1 MSTIYDIAPK
11 EMWDAA
17 FAAKHINKQVHP
29 TLPLEIYDYS
39 QVAQFERAWNPAT
52 LAARGLIVD
61 AETKEI
67 VSRPLG
73 KFFNHNEPDVD
84 QALLTG
90 PAVVSDKAD
99 GSMGISYRTPD
110 GTLNISTR
118 GSFASE
124 QAQHATARYLE
135 LYDGQ
140 WEPAEGYTYIWE
152 IIYPTNRIVLNYGE
166 MDDLILIARV
176 NIETGV
182 SEPASQID
190 EWKWNK
196 VEQFQYTNLA
206 EALTATPRENAEGMV
221 VHFLNT
227 DTRVKIKQ
235 ADYVQLHRIIT
246 GASSRRIWEM
256 LVSGNDF
263 DSWLKDLPEE
273 FIDFVERT
281 RDNLLAEF
289 AALREEVENTYNS
302 VITSLPDDFT
312 QKDYAFAVQQQ
323 DKKLVGMLFSRHS
336 GGHYNES
343 SEKKI
348 SDSIWKLIQPEF
360 EKPFWNLNGK
370 VESDDNE

>member
-1 MSTIYDIAPK
+1 MSNIYDIAPK
-11 EMWDAA
+11 EMWEAA

-29 TLPLEIYDYS
+29 ALPLEIYDYS
-39 QVAQFERAWNPAT
+39 QVCQFERAWNPAT

-84 QALLTG
+84 QSLLTG

-135 LYDGQ
+135 LYDGK
-140 WEPAEGYTYIWE
+140 WEPAEGFTYIWE
-152 IIYPTNRIVLNYGE
+152 IIYPTNRIVLNYGD

-176 NIETGV
+176 NIETGI
-182 SEPASQID
+182 SEPASQVA

-196 VEQFQYTNLA
+196 VEQFQYANLA
-206 EALTATPRENAEGMV
+206 EALASSPRENAEGLV

-235 ADYVQLHRIIT
+235 DDYVQLHRIIT

-263 DSWLKDLPEE
+263 DSWLKGLPEE

-289 AALREEVENTYNS
+289 AAVREEVENTYNS
-302 VITSLPDDFT
+302 IIASLPEDFT
-312 QKDYAFAVQQQ
+312 QKDYALAVQNQ

-343 SEKKI
+343 AEKKI
-348 SDSIWKLIQPEF
+348 TDSIWKLIQPEF

-370 VESDDNE
+370 VETDDNE